1 MWGAR
6 EKSGWGVSW
15 TISKLSAST
24 PTSGRLQART
34 RGNSAGQRN
43 KGRNILWR
51 HGSLQQKPE
60 LDYGMET
67 YARTWRE
74 GPRRGWPKASGLVLV
89 RSPLLTRHKWCEFVS
104 FRRLVCRCH
113 VVFIWCYV
121 GFVLFRFHL
130 YTFIEAAALRSVV
143 LRYAGAPTA
152 TRVSSSFSFCFFGD
166 IAFPEYFCTIA
177 VFSLYGEYALCF
189 SFWVV
194 LFYLVTTGWIVCISL
209 CGNSTNQS
217 INSIWRYFQHA
228 HFIPI
233 VGVGKRGAC

>member
-24 PTSGRLQART
+24 LTSGRLQART

-51 HGSLQQKPE
+51 NGSLQQKPE

-121 GFVLFRFHL
+121 GL
-130 YTFIEAAALRSVV
+130 
-143 LRYAGAPTA
+143 
-152 TRVSSSFSFCFFGD
+152 FCFVFIFTLSLKPRPSVQSFFD
-166 IAFPEYFCTIA
+166 MQAPRQPHVFLPLFPFVSLEISLFPSIF
-177 VFSLYGEYALCF
+177 VPLPFSLCMESTPYVFPSGLCF
-189 SFWVV
+189 ST
-194 LFYLVTTGWIVCISL
+194 L
-209 CGNSTNQS
+209 
-217 INSIWRYFQHA
+217 
-228 HFIPI
+228 
-233 VGVGKRGAC
+233 